1 MDTIEPIRNCLFDL
15 CHPVDTLT
23 THCSKLGGKILQN
36 LSHHNHHFFDFNC
49 PERKNPQIIL
59 FDLTQLAQQ
68 KFEKSDVSSTALT
81 LDSLIKHSLTSI
93 IKWSSRNKMTA
104 KIYPHFLDGLWSS
117 VEWLQWPN
125 CFSELWKWKSRYK
138 KEGVNKSIHKWMVL
152 KTFQP
157 KTFWLVLYD
166 IIDDRGAANTI
177 SIFPPAFLVT
187 FLSIKSTA
195 MLIAWDSPTLLRKF

>member
-23 THCSKLGGKILQN
+23 THCSKLGGKILQS
-36 LSHHNHHFFDFNC
+36 LSHHNSFSLTLIVLK
-49 PERKNPQIIL
+49 EKKTQIIL

-68 KFEKSDVSSTALT
+68 KFKKSDVSSTALT

-138 KEGVNKSIHKWMVL
+138 KRGVNKCRHHKWMVR
-152 KTFQP
+152 KTFRPNQ
-157 KTFWLVLYD
+157 
-166 IIDDRGAANTI
+166 
-177 SIFPPAFLVT
+177 S
-187 FLSIKSTA
+187 
-195 MLIAWDSPTLLRKF
+195 SPWSNFTHFCQ